1 VEKARRSPVFYGWII
16 VFTGLW
22 VTLHVVDRDGPR
34 TVMFL
39 GTLIFAL
46 RTMWLSQLNS
56 RWHER
61 SEVVPIPKSS
71 HRPLVTLT

>member
-1 VEKARRSPVFYGWII
+1 VEKSRRSPVFYGWII

-34 TVMFL
+34 TVMFV

-46 RTMWLSQLNS
+46 GTM
-56 RWHER
+56 
-61 SEVVPIPKSS
+61 
-71 HRPLVTLT
+71 

>member
-1 VEKARRSPVFYGWII
+1 VEKSRRSPVFYGWII

-34 TVMFL
+34 TVMFV

-46 RTMWLSQLNS
+46 GTMWLSQLNS
-56 RWHER
+56 LWHER